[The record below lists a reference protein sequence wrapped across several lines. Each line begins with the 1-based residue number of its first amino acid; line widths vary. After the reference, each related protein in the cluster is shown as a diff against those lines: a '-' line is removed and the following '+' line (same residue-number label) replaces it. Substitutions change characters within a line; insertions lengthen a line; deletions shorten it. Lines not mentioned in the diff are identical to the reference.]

1 MGNCILTRRSGG
13 GGSLVIENGELV
25 EYAAIENVPKNNFVS
40 KGLSKEIKKSS
51 VSGNFMPSCVG
62 TSHGIVVARTV
73 STNKFK
79 IDLLDENLSSKASL
93 QITSPVSSTKNEQS
107 TPTICKIDD
116 DNILIFFSVYVYGTS
131 WHWITVSDSGFTQKN
146 KAAFSEDYTYAG
158 DRVSAVVNNDKTK
171 LLVAHYPDSSREV
184 ITLYS
189 LNISAGTFKKISEV
203 EDNYKDHSANNDLG
217 TVLFPTEDGKFLFLS
232 NGGASYDYLFCA
244 GVISISNNQITIT
257 ENYAANFGMSG
268 RGYDVRMKGN
278 VGYVSE
284 ARTTSN
290 SASSRVTRIVYNGT
304 RITKSG
310 VFNFTTTESSIGVVS
325 AFPINE
331 YECLFITPKAVKYL
345 DFSGGNGKVLD
356 EAPYANSDLYF
367 SAGAE
372 YKGGF
377 VWVQEKG
384 AIFSFKGVGIQ
395 LYDGKNLY
403 GVSKN
408 DALSGEISKV
418 YTGGKTA

>member
-1 MGNCILTRRSGG
+1 MSALTGNLGG
-13 GGSLVIENGELV
+13 GGGIEIKNGALI
-25 EYAAIENVPKNNFVS
+25 EYKAVGDVPKNNFVS
-40 KGLSKEIKKSS
+40 KGLSKNLKKGS
-51 VSGNFMPSCVG
+51 VSGTFMPSCVG

-79 IDLLDENLSSKASL
+79 IDLLDDNLSSKASL

-203 EDNYKDHSANNDLG
+203 EDNYKYHSANDDLG

-232 NGGASYDYLFCA
+232 NGGASYNYLFRA

-268 RGYDVRMKGN
+268 NYYDVGMKGN

-284 ARTTSN
+284 SITDSN
-290 SASSRVTRIVYNGT
+290 SASSRITRILYNGT

-310 VFNFTTTESSIGVVS
+310 LFNFTTTEENIGAVS
-325 AFPINE
+325 VFPINE
-331 YECLFITPKAVKYL
+331 YECLFITPISVKYL
-345 DFSGGNGKVLD
+345 DFSEGNGKVLD
-356 EAPYANSDLYF
+356 EAPYANTDLYF
-367 SAGAE
+367 SAGTE
-372 YKGGF
+372 HKGKF
-377 VWVQEKG
+377 VWLQKNG
-384 AIFSFKGVGIQ
+384 SMFSSDGIGIQ

-408 DALSGEISKV
+408 DALSGDISKV
-418 YTGGKTA
+418 YIGGKKV